1 MNEDQIEGNWR
12 VLRGKIREQW
22 GRLTEDQLDVI
33 NGRLDMLAGRIQQ
46 VYGVSMAEAEQQV
59 YEWRRSLRANASAEN
74 TDPGNDGTA
83 EKRRP
88 LESSQSR

>member
-1 MNEDQIEGNWR
+1 MNADQIEGDWR

-22 GRLTEDQLDVI
+22 GRLTDEQLDVI

-46 VYGVSMAEAEQQV
+46 AYGISMAEAEQQV
-59 YEWRRSLRANASAEN
+59 YEWRRSLTANASAESAE
-74 TDPGNDGTA
+74 PGNERAA
-83 EKRRP
+83 ENRRP